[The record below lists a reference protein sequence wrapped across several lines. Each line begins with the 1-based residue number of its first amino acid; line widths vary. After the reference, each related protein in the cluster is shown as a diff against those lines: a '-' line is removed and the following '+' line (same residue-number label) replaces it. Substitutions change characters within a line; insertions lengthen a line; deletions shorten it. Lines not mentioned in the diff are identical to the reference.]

1 MIQRELLVEE
11 FLFTCAHCAHAWSVE
26 YDVQHVEDGH
36 GHECDY
42 FFLHHHPSADPTA
55 PQAVTCPACQ
65 STQVRREAGHAAR
78 RAAGDAGD
86 AGDASQ
92 AYSESIRAWLLSSTT
107 LRRTFIDGVSSPDS
121 MVRSWSSSAHRLMV
135 SQRLRRPLSSSM

>member
-42 FFLHHHPSADPTA
+42 FFLHQHPSADPKG
-55 PQAVTCPACQ
+55 PQDVTCPACH
-65 STQVRREAGHAAR
+65 STQVGAKLITQ
-78 RAAGDAGD
+78 RAVPPVTP
-86 AGDASQ
+86 S
-92 AYSESIRAWLLSSTT
+92 
-107 LRRTFIDGVSSPDS
+107 GV
-121 MVRSWSSSAHRLMV
+121 
-135 SQRLRRPLSSSM
+135 